1 MNITEIQDELF
12 RLEYPNLSRDHD
24 PDIERYFYLRGIGQ
38 SQDALFIF
46 QNRIIPRYPDPLFR
60 TELMRSY
67 RKHSSS
73 FRLLLDAGYRALA
86 ARSLERIRAILG
98 YIAKKIETYNPRDI
112 YSTIKTAEDILALLP
127 RERYEA
133 VEGMDR
139 FSRYADAL
147 EFHQKSIFR
156 ASELIRSYL
165 NQSLS
170 VIEDERRRQ
179 ERLRLREEKRKR
191 QRLVK
196 EDWESYRRQKLYGFS
211 GPAIDFSR
219 VVFSPADL
227 ARIEIPSRFSSLED
241 QTLAFCVKYWNF
253 INDSAF
259 ERILFLYSRKFG
271 KKNYDVFLAI
281 RRGRAAKRRDDEIL
295 ASVLSSLTTGYY
307 YSIRGDRYLQRN
319 WNSLKYALEN
329 AGRLRALPAPASGGA
344 EALRVSTEAALPA
357 ASGLAALPSPKGAP
371 SAEGAAGPQRSGA
384 SSRTAS
390 AGSGQRK
397 IGTVKKLKIAPAKT
411 SSAGETKIAP
421 ARPNQQPRPKGTG
434 YVGSDRYG
442 LYAGSNTHEPTADTS
457 IKTALKGGV
466 LDPPANKTF
475 AVIPPSKP
483 ALPKKPAAAV
493 KPVLPAQPKLLPAK
507 PSGQSVSAQPVIVK
521 PAAVNVSPPPKPV
534 KAAVP
539 PPSEPSRQSLP
550 ESRTG
555 ISQAA
560 AEAKPGEPP
569 RRKIRRNAEVPIE
582 PAGSSVS
589 DRLRQLSGRSYD
601 LYQDRFLT
609 HVRQAIRKVLSSGR
623 GIFFTLGEDAEDLVY
638 NFLEAHYSDPYMN
651 WAESAERRELA
662 ALGFELESLNS
673 IIDECYKRLN

>member
-1 MNITEIQDELF
+1 MMNITEIQDELF

-73 FRLLLDAGYRALA
+73 FRSLLDAGYRALA
-86 ARSLERIRAILG
+86 ARSLERIRAVLG

-127 RERYEA
+127 KERYEA

-170 VIEDERRRQ
+170 VVEGARRRQ
-179 ERLRLREEKRKR
+179 EKLRLREEERIR
-191 QRLVK
+191 RSLVK

-211 GPAIDFSR
+211 GPVIDFSR

-227 ARIEIPSRFSSLED
+227 ARIEIPPRFSSLED
-241 QTLAFCVKYWNF
+241 QTLAFCFKYWNLV
-253 INDSAF
+253 NDSAF

-281 RRGRAAKRRDDEIL
+281 RRGRAAKQRDDEIL

-307 YSIRGDRYLQRN
+307 YSIQGDRYLQRS

-329 AGRLRALPAPASGGA
+329 AGRVRALPAPASGGT
-344 EALRVSTEAALPA
+344 EALRVSMQT
-357 ASGLAALPSPKGAP
+357 ASPSPKGAP
-371 SAEGAAGPQRSGA
+371 SAPARSSEGAAGLRRSGA
-384 SSRTAS
+384 SPRTAI
-390 AGSGQRK
+390 GSGQRET
-397 IGTVKKLKIAPAKT
+397 GSARKLKIAPVKT
-411 SSAGETKIAP
+411 SLAGKTKIAP
-421 ARPNQQPRPKGTG
+421 VRP
-434 YVGSDRYG
+434 D
-442 LYAGSNTHEPTADTS
+442 
-457 IKTALKGGV
+457 
-466 LDPPANKTF
+466 KTF
-475 AVIPPSKP
+475 AAIPPSKP
-483 ALPKKPAAAV
+483 ALSAKPVAAV
-493 KPVLPAQPKLLPAK
+493 KPVLPVQPKSLPAT
-507 PSGQSVSAQPVIVK
+507 PSGQNVPAQPVIVK
-521 PAAVNVSPPPKPV
+521 PAAVEVSPPPKPV
-534 KAAVP
+534 KAANTP
-539 PPSEPSRQSLP
+539 SSEPPRQNPP

-555 ISQAA
+555 ISHAA
-560 AEAKPGEPP
+560 AEAKPDKPP
-569 RRKIRRNAEVPIE
+569 RRKIRRSPEVPIR

-589 DRLRQLSGRSYD
+589 DRLRELSGRSYD

-623 GIFFTLGEDAEDLVY
+623 GIFFTLSEDAEDLVY
-638 NFLEAHYSDPYMN
+638 NFLETHYSDPYMN
-651 WAESAERRELA
+651 WAESDERKELTV
-662 ALGFELESLNS
+662 LGFELESLNS

>member
-60 TELMRSY
+60 TELIRSY
-67 RKHSSS
+67 RKHSPS
-73 FRLLLDAGYRALA
+73 FRVLLDAGYRALA
-86 ARSLERIRAILG
+86 ARSLERIRAVLG

-127 RERYEA
+127 KERYEA

-170 VIEDERRRQ
+170 VVEGERRKQ
-179 ERLRLREEKRKR
+179 EKLRLREEERKR
-191 QRLVK
+191 RHLVK

-211 GPAIDFSR
+211 GPAIDFSK

-227 ARIEIPSRFSSLED
+227 ARIEIPPRFSSLED

-281 RRGRAAKRRDDEIL
+281 RRGRVAKRRDDEIL

-329 AGRLRALPAPASGGA
+329 AGKVRALPAPASGGT
-344 EALRVSTEAALPA
+344 EALRVSAQTALPA
-357 ASGLAALPSPKGAP
+357 ASGRLALPSPKGAP
-371 SAEGAAGPQRSGA
+371 SASARLSEGAAGPQRGGA
-384 SSRTAS
+384 SPRTVIT
-390 AGSGQRK
+390 GSGQGEA
-397 IGTVKKLKIAPAKT
+397 GTAKKLKIAPAKT
-411 SSAGETKIAP
+411 SPAGKTRIAP
-421 ARPNQQPRPKGTG
+421 ARP
-434 YVGSDRYG
+434 
-442 LYAGSNTHEPTADTS
+442 H
-457 IKTALKGGV
+457 
-466 LDPPANKTF
+466 KTF
-475 AVIPPSKP
+475 AAIPPSESAVKP
-483 ALPKKPAAAV
+483 ALPAKPAAAV
-493 KPVLPAQPKLLPAK
+493 KPVLPAQPKSLPAK
-507 PSGQSVSAQPVIVK
+507 PSGQNVPARPVIVK
-521 PAAVNVSPPPKPV
+521 PAAVKVSPPPKPV
-534 KAAVP
+534 SIANT
-539 PPSEPSRQSLP
+539 PPSEPPRQSLP
-550 ESRTG
+550 EFRTE

-560 AEAKPGEPP
+560 AEARPDKPS
-569 RRKIRRNAEVPIE
+569 RRKIRRGPEVPIR

-601 LYQDRFLT
+601 LYQDRFLV

-638 NFLEAHYSDPYMN
+638 NFLETHYSDPYMN
-651 WAESAERRELA
+651 WAESAERKELA